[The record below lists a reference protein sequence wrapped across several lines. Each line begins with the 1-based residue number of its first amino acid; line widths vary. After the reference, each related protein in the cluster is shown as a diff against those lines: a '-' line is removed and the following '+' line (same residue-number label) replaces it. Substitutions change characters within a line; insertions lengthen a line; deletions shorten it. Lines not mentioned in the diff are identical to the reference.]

1 MQKVNNIVKFVKAS
15 YYRLRNIEKLEN
27 KIHNF
32 CDKEE
37 KRIEDL
43 IEMAKRKA
51 NDYKIHI
58 AESIKT
64 KEELIDKLKDE
75 EEELIKTIKITT
87 AEKVK
92 AIKSEIDVLKSRR
105 DKKL

>member
-1 MQKVNNIVKFVKAS
+1 MQKINNIVKFVKAN

-64 KEELIDKLKDE
+64 KEEFIDKLKLE
-75 EEELIKTIKITT
+75 EEELIKTIKIKT
-87 AEKVK
+87 AEEIKV
-92 AIKSEIDVLKSRR
+92 IKSEIDVLKSRR

>member
-1 MQKVNNIVKFVKAS
+1 MQKINNIVKFVKAS

-75 EEELIKTIKITT
+75 EEELIKTIKIKT
-87 AEKVK
+87 AEEIKV
-92 AIKSEIDVLKSRR
+92 IKSEIDVLKSRR

>member
-1 MQKVNNIVKFVKAS
+1 MQKINNIVKFVKAS

-37 KRIEDL
+37 QRIENL

>member
-1 MQKVNNIVKFVKAS
+1 MQKINNIVKFVKAS

-92 AIKSEIDVLKSRR
+92 AIKSEIDVLKIRKNR
-105 DKKL
+105 Q

>member
-1 MQKVNNIVKFVKAS
+1 MAKKKKKKSSLA
-15 YYRLRNIEKLEN
+15 IEKW
-27 KIHNF
+27 KY
-32 CDKEE
+32 
-37 KRIEDL
+37 
-43 IEMAKRKA
+43 EMAKRKA

-64 KEELIDKLKDE
+64 KEELIDKLKAE

-92 AIKSEIDVLKSRR
+92 AIKSEIDVLKVRKNR
-105 DKKL
+105 Q

>member
-64 KEELIDKLKDE
+64 KEENIDKLRLE
-75 EEELIKTIKITT
+75 EEELIKTIKIKT
-87 AEKVK
+87 AEEIKV
-92 AIKSEIDVLKSRR
+92 IKSEIDVLKSRR

>member
-1 MQKVNNIVKFVKAS
+1 MQKINNIVKFVRAS
-15 YYRLRNIEKLEN
+15 YYRLRNVERLEN

-32 CDKEE
+32 CDKKE

-43 IEMAKRKA
+43 IEMARKKA
-51 NDYKIHI
+51 SDYKIHI

-64 KEELIDKLKDE
+64 KEENIDKLKLE
-75 EEELIKTIKITT
+75 EEELIKTIKIKT
-87 AEKVK
+87 AEEIKV
-92 AIKSEIDVLKSRR
+92 IKSEIDVLKSRS

>member
-1 MQKVNNIVKFVKAS
+1 MQKINNIVKFVRAS
-15 YYRLRNIEKLEN
+15 YYRLRNVEKLEN
-27 KIHNF
+27 KIHYF

-43 IEMAKRKA
+43 LDMARKKA
-51 NDYKIHI
+51 SDYKIHI

-64 KEELIDKLKDE
+64 KEENIDKLKLE
-75 EEELIKTIKITT
+75 EDELIKTIKIKT
-87 AEKVK
+87 AEEIKV
-92 AIKSEIDVLKSRR
+92 IKSEIDVLKSRR